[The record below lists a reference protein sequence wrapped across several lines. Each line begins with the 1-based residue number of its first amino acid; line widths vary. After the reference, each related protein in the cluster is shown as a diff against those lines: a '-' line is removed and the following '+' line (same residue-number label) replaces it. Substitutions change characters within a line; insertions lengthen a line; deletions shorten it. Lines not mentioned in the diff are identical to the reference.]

1 VHDFQVININSTT
14 EKFYVNL
21 LRRSCDCRKWL
32 LTGLPCC
39 HAISCMKNQDMD
51 INEFVPDIFK
61 KDQYAACYAPIIYPA
76 NGQNLWERTEYNDL
90 QAPPIRKQPG
100 RPKKKRNKEAGELLR
115 DDGQMR
121 RARYGIKCSR
131 CKESGHNKSTCKLP
145 PPQQTEGESTQTVN
159 TTNVQASETNA
170 SQATEGAQATTN
182 GQASQTN
189 TSQGPQA
196 TQRTTQATTRHG
208 QSSSG
213 QTNTQPSATQGTSAT
228 SAQNRK
234 TRKRKQKELQSST
247 QPEAAKGK
255 KKNVSA
261 RTDGAASTQQ

>member
-1 VHDFQVININSTT
+1 
-14 EKFYVNL
+14 
-21 LRRSCDCRKWL
+21 
-32 LTGLPCC
+32 
-39 HAISCMKNQDMD
+39 MKNQDMD

-234 TRKRKQKELQSST
+234 PERGSKKSSNHQHNQKQLREKRRRCLQELMVQHQPSSNAM
-247 QPEAAKGK
+247 PMCI
-255 KKNVSA
+255 
-261 RTDGAASTQQ
+261 